1 MSNSEDIVTRCPQC
15 NTAFRVT
22 LNQLAVADGQVRCG
36 SCLAVFK
43 AVDHDARKEASLK
56 IKLPDQE
63 EAKTSTV
70 PKELLHTTANAVD
83 EASSKVAINP
93 TEKLPSK
100 LPVSGKPAGDTGT
113 VEATSKTPAAKQP
126 QPEAIAAAD
135 LDDVLITDDNEQ
147 NRLDLDG
154 DIFDLDSKN
163 NNSKT
168 SLFDRKLNEVK
179 EHRRESADESWA
191 VRMLAELEEEEN
203 EDKTHFITEPR
214 PEPKSV
220 KNNSTNHNEELN
232 DGYEVKIEPSYMLDD
247 FDDGDDKQNP
257 DYSQIDLDIY
267 NDDGSEADNSG
278 ALYFDQNSVSA
289 EAETSDSHKPS
300 SLESDIDNNA
310 DTEILKPQAS
320 ISDDAI
326 DNAMSSRTH
335 YQDDSKNYLANIE
348 PAPVE
353 MMDFSSPSAQRWLW
367 RAGAIIAGL
376 LLLLQ
381 IAILR
386 FDTLSK
392 HPSYRP
398 FFSYACN
405 LVGCSLPPL
414 LDTQQIRTTNL
425 IVRSHPRQQ
434 NALIIDAI
442 LINNAQFSQAFP
454 ALQLEFNDIN
464 DQLVASR
471 QLEPNE
477 YLRGELAG
485 AREMA
490 NNQPI
495 QLSIEIVDP
504 GDSAVNYQLTVVPA
518 RPKDNKN

>member
-1 MSNSEDIVTRCPQC
+1 MSNPEDIVTRCPQC

-56 IKLPDQE
+56 IKLPAQE
-63 EAKTSTV
+63 EIKPVTPLNEPLYTSIDTSV
-70 PKELLHTTANAVD
+70 AASPKAAVNPV
-83 EASSKVAINP
+83 EQYSLKV
-93 TEKLPSK
+93 
-100 LPVSGKPAGDTGT
+100 PVSGRPAEDSAS
-113 VEATSKTPAAKQP
+113 VEKSENKAAIKQS
-126 QPEAIAAAD
+126 QPEKKSAAD

-147 NRLDLDG
+147 NSLDLDG
-154 DIFDLDSKN
+154 DIFDLDSEN

-191 VRMLAELEEEEN
+191 VRMLAELEEEN

-289 EAETSDSHKPS
+289 EAEMSDSHKPS
-300 SLESDIDNNA
+300 SLESDLDNSA

-504 GDSAVNYQLTVVPA
+504 GDSAVNYQLTVVQA
-518 RPKDNKN
+518 RSKDNKN